1 MRLNLSLL
9 SKPIAAEGRGV
20 VRSHRNEQTVTI
32 MVLACKGKGRE
43 VGQGCEG
50 WDRPGI
56 RPREERAAGK
66 AGTTDSTG
74 MNKGCHSTQGL
85 LPSPSVT
92 FIFPTSLFS
101 PDSLTRHCPIHK
113 TVQLLALLM
122 TSENTSE
129 GHSACQPALEAFAQC
144 SIC

>member
-1 MRLNLSLL
+1 VIILPVSRMKLRPREQSAFGSLCNPKSL
-9 SKPIAAEGRGV
+9 MFTGTR
-20 VRSHRNEQTVTI
+20 
-32 MVLACKGKGRE
+32 
-43 VGQGCEG
+43 QGCEG